1 MNLSSEMLKLDN
13 QLCFPVYVASRK
25 ITSLYLP
32 YLKQLSLTYTQYIT
46 LLVLWEQKSITVKD
60 LGSKLYLDS
69 GTLTPLLKKLE
80 QMHLI
85 VKTRA
90 SNDERSVIVSLTK
103 QGEEMYDKVLDLP
116 EKIFCDSKLSMEE
129 AVWLREHLKS
139 FINAF

>member
-139 FINAF
+139 FINTF

>member
-85 VKTRA
+85 VKTRD